1 MKDSYL
7 PLVEKVGSR
16 KLFFFLAA
24 LTFLIIVVAL
34 IKNLLVSFI
43 LAFVLFF
50 LLSPVVDYFERR
62 GLSRLSSTL
71 IPFAGMTLILAIF
84 LPYFIPMLGT
94 QFESLRADFPKYI
107 DGIMSLINEIQA
119 RYSGFFSTVYK
130 TNIAHQAEEK
140 FTVFAQNVFKELP
153 EHVSNSLTVIFL
165 SPFLAFFMLLDGREL
180 VRNIFSLV
188 PNNFFEM
195 VLNLNYQITT
205 QMGGFIRARLLE
217 SLIVG
222 FVLWI
227 GLVIIGFPYAL
238 VLALIGGLLNLIP
251 YLGPLISAVPAFLI
265 AMINGASPSEYFSL
279 SMVYATAQAVDI
291 AFVIPFVVA
300 KIVDL
305 HPVSVVLSVLIGAQ
319 VMGILGM
326 IISIPL
332 ASTLKVTFSAVYKH
346 LTEFRD

>member
-1 MKDSYL
+1 MRDKYL
-7 PLVEKVGSR
+7 PLVEKISTR
-16 KLFFFLAA
+16 KLFFFLGA
-24 LTFLIIVVAL
+24 LIFLIVIVAF

-50 LLSPVVDYFERR
+50 LLNPIVDYFERR

-71 IPFAGMTLILAIF
+71 IPFAGMTIILALF
-84 LPYFIPMLGT
+84 LPFFIPMLVT
-94 QFESLRADFPKYI
+94 QFDSLRADFPKYI
-107 DGIMSLINEIQA
+107 DGVIGLINEIQA
-119 RYSGFFSTVYK
+119 RYSGFFTAVYK
-130 TNIAHQAEEK
+130 TNIAQQAQEK
-140 FTVFAQNVFKELP
+140 FTVFAQNIFKELP

-188 PNNFFEM
+188 PNNFFEL

-217 SLIVG
+217 SIIVG

-227 GLVIIGFPYAL
+227 GLMIVGFPYAL

-251 YLGPLISAVPAFLI
+251 YLGPLIGAVPAFLI
-265 AMINGASPSEYFSL
+265 AMINGASPAEYFSL
-279 SMVYATAQAVDI
+279 SIVYATAQAVDI
-291 AFVIPFVVA
+291 VFVIPFVVA